1 MTIYLIS
8 TTATSQALADS
19 DIAFMGMWSYVA
31 DSTGNAMH
39 MSNSAGDRAET
50 TFLGK

>member
-8 TTATSQALADS
+8 TTAISQTIADS
-19 DIAFMGMWSYVA
+19 DIAFMGLWGYVT
-31 DSTGNAMH
+31 DSTGNSMH
-39 MSNSAGDRAET
+39 VSNSAGDCAET